1 MEPSGKMSTGV
12 LDVGSAEEAGEELRA
27 RGLFVTQISETK
39 EADRGSG
46 LGGRLSIPMGRP
58 GNVRDL
64 LMFSQQVA
72 MMLRAGSRVVPALEA
87 IEDQITKPAW
97 RKIVTEIRERVETGS
112 PLSAALAHYP
122 NIFDETWL
130 AIIGAAESTGRTDE
144 AFTQLAA
151 MTKEQQQIRVRIIG
165 TLTYPLVLMLLS
177 VGVISLMLFFVL
189 PRFSNMYEMLNT
201 PLPWITSV
209 LLVISQTVLDNQL
222 LFGGGAIA
230 CLIAAM
236 VVLRTPQIVRR
247 LTASLT
253 FVPLVGTL
261 MRHLVLAKVF
271 RIWGTSVVNGVPL
284 LDCIKL
290 SSGSTRNVLFQ
301 QLLNSLMER
310 IADGDSIGLVLMQSP
325 LVPRTMASAVA
336 TGEQSGQ
343 LGQSLLFL
351 ADYLDHENSQMLAS
365 VTRLVEPMILI
376 FMGVGVGIM
385 AISMFLPLFDLTSA
399 M

>member
-1 MEPSGKMSTGV
+1 
-12 LDVGSAEEAGEELRA
+12 
-27 RGLFVTQISETK
+27 
-39 EADRGSG
+39 
-46 LGGRLSIPMGRP
+46 
-58 GNVRDL
+58 
-64 LMFSQQVA
+64 

-385 AISMFLPLFDLTSA
+385 AISMFLPLFYLTSA